1 MFSKKQNLLDNQR
14 LSLTLRVLWAVQTEY
29 VNKTDRSL
37 LSHIRKGSDEDSVK
51 MNHTLD
57 DAAFKDEL
65 TDALVALRFDE
76 NSEGHVMFRHIYPAK
91 SIPSIHLI
99 SSDGKEIDQ
108 LNGFVE
114 KNELVKAINAALAT
128 QQSLKSNDN
137 SQNSGSPAASQQ
149 SASQQSASQQLAS
162 QQVAS
167 QLAASQ
173 QSASQQS
180 ANSQPTSETG
190 SLKRA
195 NDSPVLSQQDKE
207 KHAQDLLKE
216 LRVKKAKEEE
226 TAALEREKDRIRTGT
241 RTGRLDAHSCTN

>member
-1 MFSKKQNLLDNQR
+1 
-14 LSLTLRVLWAVQTEY
+14 
-29 VNKTDRSL
+29 
-37 LSHIRKGSDEDSVK
+37 

-108 LNGFVE
+108 RNGFVE

-149 SASQQSASQQLAS
+149 SASQQSASQQLASQQSAS